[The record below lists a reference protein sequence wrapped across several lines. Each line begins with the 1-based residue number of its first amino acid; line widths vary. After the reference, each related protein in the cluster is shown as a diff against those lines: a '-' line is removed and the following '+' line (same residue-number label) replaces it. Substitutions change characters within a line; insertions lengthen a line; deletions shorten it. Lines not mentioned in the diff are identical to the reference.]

1 VLLLAS
7 KRYSCSF
14 PSFLHFSDYVQTL
27 PSAIL
32 QQRQKKSRSRST
44 SSTSLLEERD
54 ALHYRSI
61 GNTTP
66 LCDNSLTAQ
75 TPPLRALLTP
85 GILTA
90 VINVGILAFCDI
102 SVQVLIP
109 LMWSTSLEH
118 GGLGFTPYMIGLT
131 LGIYGVVNVSMQL
144 LFLGK
149 LIRRFGPRKV
159 FIVSF
164 PAFIVSLSCFPLEG
178 HLARHAGG
186 ADWRVWTIIVV
197 HLVMDSLKF
206 YAYGD

>member
-1 VLLLAS
+1 M
-7 KRYSCSF
+7 
-14 PSFLHFSDYVQTL
+14 
-27 PSAIL
+27 
-32 QQRQKKSRSRST
+32 
-44 SSTSLLEERD
+44 
-54 ALHYRSI
+54 
-61 GNTTP
+61 P
-66 LCDNSLTAQ
+66 LCDSSLTDSEVSQ

-85 GILTA
+85 RVLTA
-90 VINVGILAFCDI
+90 VINLGILAFCDI

-131 LGIYGVVNVSMQL
+131 LGIYGIVNVSIQV

-164 PAFIVSLSCFPLEG
+164 SAFLVSLSCFPLEG

-186 ADWRVWTIIVV
+186 ADWRVWTVIMV